1 MASKHKPEAHRILVM
16 RYRFIGDTILTVPFL
31 RNLRAAYPQAKID
44 VLVGPVSGQVLQGC
58 PYVDEL
64 ISYDTTRFHKYD
76 SGEGQ
81 PRTLWS
87 YAWQL
92 RAKKYDL
99 VFVLK
104 RSLSAGFLAF
114 MTGAKE
120 RIGYSGDGKFL
131 LTRSVPWRTDIHE
144 VDSLLSV
151 LEAGGVPILDRE
163 LESFPSAAEK
173 EKVLKLEPNL
183 AEQRP
188 RVLIHAAAAHPDK
201 TYPLPL
207 WAQLIGRLYNELNL
221 LPVFSG
227 DKQDNETYKELARL
241 INSQFNCPSIDF
253 SGRLSL
259 RESMAMY
266 TQMDLAVC
274 VDSGPSHLAAA
285 GGVPTV
291 TLFGPTDPVR
301 WRPYGQMHRAVY
313 DESLTCRPC
322 HYKKT
327 CQNRECLTEL
337 SSDLIFERCKEVLLF
352 RKTERGS

>member
-1 MASKHKPEAHRILVM
+1 MPRSKPAAKRILVL

-31 RNLRAAYPQAKID
+31 RNLRAAYPEAKID
-44 VLVGPVSGQVLQGC
+44 VLVGPKSGEVLEGC

-64 ISYDTTRFHKYD
+64 IAYDTTRFHKYD
-76 SGEGQ
+76 SGQGK

-87 YAWQL
+87 YVFQL

-151 LEAGGVPILDRE
+151 LEAGGVPVLDRH
-163 LESFPSAAEK
+163 LESFPSQAEK
-173 EKVLKLEPNL
+173 DKVLSLEPEL
-183 AEQRP
+183 AQERP

-207 WAQLIGRLYNELNL
+207 WAKLIGRLYNELNL

-227 DKQDNETYKELARL
+227 DKQDSETYKELAL
-241 INSQFNCPSIDF
+241 LSQCPSIDF

-266 TQMDLAVC
+266 SKMDLAVC

-285 GGVPTV
+285 GGVPTI

-301 WRPYGQMHRAVY
+301 WRPYGQEHRAVY